1 MINTQQNIV
10 DLAREFGRAIS
21 EMRTYMRQNL
31 QVKIREHGVDIT
43 FELLEILGFLFRK
56 DGVNQ
61 QEIADVIVKDKSS
74 MTYLI
79 DNLEKRGMVERIED
93 QNDRRSKLIYLTEK
107 GKMLEKEL
115 SPWISEM
122 YEKATTGLEQ
132 TNLQIA
138 LAQIQKMNENLRKQ

>member
-1 MINTQQNIV
+1 MNTQHTLV
-10 DLAREFGRAIS
+10 ELARELGRAIS
-21 EMRTYMRQNL
+21 EMRTFMRQNL
-31 QVKIREHGVDIT
+31 QVKIREHNVDIT
-43 FELLEILGFLFRK
+43 FELLEILSFLFRK

-93 QNDRRSKLIYLTEK
+93 QSDRRSKLIFLTEK
-107 GKMLEKEL
+107 GKMLQSEL

-122 YEKATTGLEQ
+122 YEKATTGLDQ

-138 LAQIQKMNENLRKQ
+138 LSQIQKMNENLRKQ

>member
-1 MINTQQNIV
+1 MNTQQNIA
-10 DLAREFGRAIS
+10 DLARQLGRAIS

-107 GKMLEKEL
+107 GRMLEKEL
-115 SPWISEM
+115 SPWIHEM
-122 YEKATTGLEQ
+122 YEKATTGLEP
-132 TNLQIA
+132 TNIQIA
-138 LAQIQKMNENLRKQ
+138 LSQIQKMNENLRKQ